1 MIEIGILAANI
12 LFISTLND
20 PILLSGWGLGF
31 ATVNLTVF
39 SVNVGLCGGIETL
52 VSQAF
57 GRKDYYLWGVY
68 LNTWRVLLII
78 LAVIQT
84 LILLNWE
91 QIFLFLNQPP
101 ESAAIAQIYILSVLP
116 GVFLG
121 SQFEWMRRFLLMH
134 GIYYPVLYIILTSL
148 WFHTLSLYI
157 YIICLEW
164 AITGIAIA
172 TASTY
177 SLNFIL
183 LLIYIYWK

>member
-1 MIEIGILAANI
+1 MGILASNI
-12 LFISTLND
+12 LYISTLND
-20 PILLSGWGLGF
+20 SIMLSGWGLGF

-68 LNTWRVLLII
+68 LNTWRVLLIMM
-78 LAVIQT
+78 AVIQT

-91 QIFLFLNQPP
+91 QIFLFLDQPP
-101 ESAAIAQIYILSVLP
+101 ESAAIAQVYILSVLP
-116 GVFLG
+116 GVFLN
-121 SQFEWMRRFLLMH
+121 SQFECVRRFLLMQ
-134 GIYYPVLYIILTSL
+134 GIYYPALYIISASL
-148 WFHTLSLYI
+148 WLHIISLYI

-172 TASTY
+172 TATTY

-183 LLIYIYWK
+183 IMMYVHWK